1 MAKKQNEKTENH
13 EPKLAPNDR
22 IKGKKEENIFEMPN
36 GRYMVIVQKR
46 IGGKVRTKKKRN
58 VKLIQEARQ
67 LKKKFIYELGED
79 HMRHKDGKR
88 KWKVAYERY
97 LADIRQRID
106 EGRKEAE
113 QAGTKPPGDGP
124 YETAKAVINYTKHW
138 DRLYLTEISQSHVHS
153 MINMDPF
160 KALGYGQK
168 KHLMRHIRN
177 AFKFN
182 LGPVGGIFLNP
193 AHGVYVRRDKNEE
206 PHQAIWIRPEVME
219 KIFDKLFDEDMNPRG
234 GNKMAVPIYTA
245 YYSGLR
251 SGELYALEWKDVHL
265 KDPNNSYFHVN
276 ATYNWKFKKLTP
288 TKSGQD
294 RDVDVTAIRDFLLR
308 HKVRSTEKQFVF
320 PRDKEWEKGKM
331 ARAFRDILKE
341 VGYEPEINKKG
352 LELWPRFH
360 DLRASYIM
368 NLLTADGGAVAH
380 VVVQQMAGHASWDT
394 TANYVS
400 KLKNEDIKG
409 TSHKLKPYKKSRK
422 TG

>member
-1 MAKKQNEKTENH
+1 MAKKENEKTENH
-13 EPKLAPNDR
+13 EPKLSPNDR
-22 IKGKKEENIFEMPN
+22 IVGKKEENIFEMPN

-67 LKKKFIYELGED
+67 LKRKFIYELGED

-113 QAGTKPPGDGP
+113 ETGKKPPGEGP

-153 MINMDPF
+153 MINMAEF
-160 KALGYGQK
+160 KALSYGQK

-182 LGPVGGIFLNP
+182 LGPIGGIFLNP
-193 AHGVYVRRDKNEE
+193 AHGVYVPRDKNEE
-206 PHQAIWIRPEVME
+206 PHQAIWIRPEIMAKV
-219 KIFDKLFDEDMNPRG
+219 FDFLFDEDMNPLS
-234 GNKMAVPIYTA
+234 KISAVIYTA

-265 KDPNNSYFHVN
+265 KDGNSYFKVN
-276 ATYNWKFKKLTP
+276 ATYNWKLKKITP
-288 TKSGQD
+288 TKSGQA
-294 RDVDVTAIRDFLLR
+294 RTVDVTAIKDFLLR
-308 HKVRSTEKQFVF
+308 HKMRSTEKQFVF
-320 PRDKEWEKGKM
+320 PRDREWQSGKM
-331 ARAFRDILKE
+331 ARAFRTVLKE

-368 NLLTADGGAVAH
+368 NLLTAGVKH
-380 VVVQQMAGHASWDT
+380 IVVQQMAGHADWET
-394 TANYVS
+394 TSHYVA
-400 KLKNEDIKG
+400 KLENEDIKG
-409 TSHKLKPYKKSRK
+409 TSLKLNPYKRSRK

>member
-153 MINMDPF
+153 MINMDEF
-160 KALGYGQK
+160 KTLSYGQK

-182 LGPVGGIFLNP
+182 LGPIGGIFLNP
-193 AHGVYVRRDKNEE
+193 AHGIYVPRDKNEE
-206 PHQAIWIRPEVME
+206 PHQAIWIRPDIMAKV
-219 KIFDKLFDEDMNPRG
+219 FDFLFDEDMNPTS
-234 GNKMAVPIYTA
+234 KISSVIYTA

-265 KDPNNSYFHVN
+265 KDGNSYFKVN
-276 ATYNWKFKKLTP
+276 ATYNWKLKKITP
-288 TKSGQD
+288 TKSGQA
-294 RDVDVTAIRDFLLR
+294 RTVDVTAIKDFLLR
-308 HKVRSTEKQFVF
+308 HKMRSTEKQFVF
-320 PRDKEWEKGKM
+320 PR
-331 ARAFRDILKE
+331 L
-341 VGYEPEINKKG
+341 
-352 LELWPRFH
+352 
-360 DLRASYIM
+360 S
-368 NLLTADGGAVAH
+368 
-380 VVVQQMAGHASWDT
+380 
-394 TANYVS
+394 
-400 KLKNEDIKG
+400 
-409 TSHKLKPYKKSRK
+409 
-422 TG
+422 